1 VTLAAVPSSANN
13 GLANG
18 SQAIATSINRLSF
31 MFIDFI
37 FIRPPVIPVG
47 FVVLFF
53 TSSLLIG

>member
-1 VTLAAVPSSANN
+1 
-13 GLANG
+13 
-18 SQAIATSINRLSF
+18 

-53 TSSLLIG
+53 TSSLLVG